1 MILNSWLGGS
11 FMKNYDYWKNFVR
24 TGKIDDYLHYIA
36 CTQEENFD
44 DFLQCIDI
52 SQQSADIS
60 MENMNI

>member
-1 MILNSWLGGS
+1 
-11 FMKNYDYWKNFVR
+11 MKNYDYWKNFVR